1 MAIDHG
7 HERRGHTRHP
17 ASLRVTVQAGAQ
29 RFDAVCTNVG
39 PGGAFVQARLQPLP
53 GTRLQIAV
61 WPAEPGSVLLMLD
74 AIVVYVV
81 HPGRQRPA
89 GLGVRWQR
97 PDDPRLTQL
106 LKTIKD
112 HPVPERQTGE
122 FDWERVGSE
131 GTGATRQMA
140 AVREPARPGDPD
152 EPIVER

>member
-1 MAIDHG
+1 MTTDHG
-7 HERRGHTRHP
+7 HERRGHARHP

-29 RFDAVCTNVG
+29 RFDAVCTNIG

-53 GTRLQIAV
+53 GTVLQLAV
-61 WPAEPGSVLLMLD
+61 WPTEPGSVLLLLD

-97 PDDPRLTQL
+97 RDDPRLTQL
-106 LKTIKD
+106 LKTMVD
-112 HPVPERQTGE
+112 RPELERQTGE

-131 GTGATRQMA
+131 GTGVTRQMA
-140 AVREPARPGDPD
+140 AARATVQPGDPD